1 MRPATTR
8 AETLR
13 SHSRAERPSVYSL
26 ESISMLDGTPTR
38 LGHNIA
44 DIEVG
49 VEVRFFNA
57 IARYAG
63 PQGRRQKLTVP
74 AGTTVG
80 ELADRLGV
88 PRKEL
93 FLVLVNGRDITP
105 GLVGDDIKDYHV
117 LDDGDVI
124 ALSGAVPYSYGYGS
138 PVV

>member
-1 MRPATTR
+1 
-8 AETLR
+8 
-13 SHSRAERPSVYSL
+13 
-26 ESISMLDGTPTR
+26 MLDAAPGR

-44 DIEVG
+44 NIDVK

-63 PQGRRQKLTVP
+63 PQGNRRQVTLP

-80 ELADRLGV
+80 ELAERLGV

-105 GLVGDDIKDYHV
+105 GLVGDDIRDYHV

-124 ALSGAVPYSYGYGS
+124 ALSGAIPYSYGYGS

>member
-1 MRPATTR
+1 
-8 AETLR
+8 
-13 SHSRAERPSVYSL
+13 
-26 ESISMLDGTPTR
+26 MLDAAPAR
-38 LGHNIA
+38 PGHNIA
-44 DIEVG
+44 DIDVS

-63 PQGRRQKLTVP
+63 LQGRRQRISLP

-93 FLVLVNGRDITP
+93 FLVLVNGHDITP
-105 GLVGDDIKDYHV
+105 GLVGDDVKDYHV

>member
-1 MRPATTR
+1 
-8 AETLR
+8 
-13 SHSRAERPSVYSL
+13 
-26 ESISMLDGTPTR
+26 MLDCPPAAF
-38 LGHNIA
+38 GHNVA
-44 DIEVG
+44 GMEVE

-63 PQGRRQKLTVP
+63 PRRGPRQRMTVP

-80 ELADRLGV
+80 DLADRLGV

-105 GLVGDDIKDYHV
+105 GLVGDAVRDYRV
-117 LDDGDVI
+117 LEDGDVI

>member
-1 MRPATTR
+1 
-8 AETLR
+8 
-13 SHSRAERPSVYSL
+13 
-26 ESISMLDGTPTR
+26 MLDGAPAPI
-38 LGHNIA
+38 GHNVA
-44 DIEVG
+44 GVDLA

-63 PQGRRQKLTVP
+63 PGGRRQQLRVP

-88 PRKEL
+88 PRGEL

-105 GLVGDDIKDYHV
+105 GLVGDAVRDGHP
-117 LDDGDVI
+117 LDDGDVV
-124 ALSGAVPYSYGYGS
+124 ALSGAVPYSYGYGA

>member
-1 MRPATTR
+1 
-8 AETLR
+8 
-13 SHSRAERPSVYSL
+13 
-26 ESISMLDGTPTR
+26 MLDAAPAPI
-38 LGHNIA
+38 GHNIT
-44 DIEVG
+44 DIDVC

-63 PQGRRQKLTVP
+63 SQGLRQQVTVP
-74 AGTTVG
+74 AGTSVG

-93 FLVLVNGRDITP
+93 FLVLVNGHDITP
-105 GLVGDDIKDYHV
+105 GLVGDAVKDHHV
-117 LDDGDVI
+117 LDHGDVI

>member
-1 MRPATTR
+1 
-8 AETLR
+8 
-13 SHSRAERPSVYSL
+13 
-26 ESISMLDGTPTR
+26 MLDAAPAPI
-38 LGHNIA
+38 GHNIA
-44 DIEVG
+44 DIVVR

-63 PQGRRQKLTVP
+63 PRGLRQRLTVP

-88 PRKEL
+88 PRTEL

-105 GLVGDDIKDYHV
+105 GLVGDAVKGHHV
-117 LDDGDVI
+117 LDDGDVV